1 MISKAI
7 SPLVLVILMMFS
19 NTFTCN
25 AKISNHINIC
35 YDHWAPSTIFLSKK
49 NKKRGFV
56 IEMLTDIYTKAG
68 YTITFHEYP
77 YSRCLSEVSKGN
89 CDIIAEA
96 NQDTTEA
103 APGVPI
109 NLLFPKKATFK
120 YRYAFFVHKRN
131 PWTYKGINSLKGMR
145 IGNIPGYDY
154 SQISKPF
161 DEYLFTNKSNSILV
175 YHAFGQD
182 GAATILDLIAKK
194 RVDLFS
200 ESFLFG
206 TYLIKQNALENKI
219 KIAGFF
225 KTPLVLK
232 PGFSP
237 KRKDAQK
244 LMDIWDQG
252 RKNIEFQGEI
262 KKYLMK
268 YGFSLDKNTGVV
280 VKE

>member
-1 MISKAI
+1 MISNVLSSI
-7 SPLVLVILMMFS
+7 VLVIFILFS
-19 NTFTCN
+19 NAFVCN
-25 AKISNHINIC
+25 AKTSNHINIC
-35 YDHWAPSTIFLSKK
+35 YDHWAPSTIFLAKE

-68 YTITFHEYP
+68 YSIAFHEYP

-96 NQDTTEA
+96 NPDTKEA

-120 YRYAFFVHKRN
+120 YKYAFFIHKDKTWEYN
-131 PWTYKGINSLKGMR
+131 GIDSFKGMR

-154 SQISKPF
+154 SQVSKPF
-161 DEYLFTNKSNSILV
+161 DEYLFKNRSNSILV
-175 YHAFGQD
+175 YHAFGND
-182 GAATILDLIAKK
+182 GAGQILDLIAKK

-206 TYLIKQNALENKI
+206 TYLIKQNTLENKI

-237 KRKDAQK
+237 KRKDVQK
-244 LMDIWDQG
+244 LMGIWDHG
-252 RKNIEFQGEI
+252 RKNIESRGEI
-262 KKYLMK
+262 KKYLKK